1 MNGSGKIGPR
11 HLERLAVVYVRQS
24 SPRQVLEN
32 RESTDRQYAMRDH
45 ALLLGWPAERIVTI
59 DADLGTTGSLSGTR
73 QGFEQLKLEIAH
85 GRVGAVFGLEVSR
98 LSRNAVDW
106 SRLLEW
112 CRSTDTLLIEGEQVY
127 APARHDDSLI
137 LGIKGS
143 LSESELTL
151 IRARLRGGA
160 MNKARRGALYHHI
173 PAGFLLEGDRLI
185 KDPDHQVQH
194 AISEVFARFQE
205 HGSARGATGSLLED
219 GVRLPARQ
227 PGSGTEWGEVTYG
240 RVIGILKN
248 PMMGGAYVY
257 GRKRSER
264 VLDDAGE
271 LRETKKTVSHDDWH
285 VLIEDHHEGYVTW
298 QVWLEVQERLSANA
312 IAREPRDGAALLQSL
327 AVCGHCGRRVHT
339 RYARSWSYVCQRP
352 MDGSRKS
359 CFHVG
364 GVRLDAVVER
374 AFLEAISPAGVEA
387 ARVAAEQ
394 AQRRGDA
401 GLRSLRLEVER
412 CRYEAGLAE
421 RRYRRIDPD
430 NRLVADTLERDWE
443 TALRA
448 LEDARRVLHRAEQ
461 AQEPPPDPA
470 RLVALGERVSDLWH
484 AHDTTPRDRKR
495 LLACLVEDVLLGID
509 RDAGRIEIVLHW
521 KGGEADELSVPLNRR
536 KAVAEDGADTV
547 DLVRQLSVLYSDA
560 EMSGV
565 LNQRGRVTPRGL
577 PFNRDRVRLLRERHG
592 IPAHARAPG
601 DGKAPVVGVAEAAR
615 QLETSDSTL
624 YRWIR
629 EGLIAAEPA
638 IDGAPCRIRLT
649 DALRQRFGAEPP
661 EGFAPAR
668 TAARRLGVSRQRIW
682 QRIRDGE
689 LEAFHI
695 TRGQDRGLYVRLD
708 GQAGSLPG
716 LFDDA
721 PCDAEEQA

>member
-1 MNGSGKIGPR
+1 M
-11 HLERLAVVYVRQS
+11 
-24 SPRQVLEN
+24 
-32 RESTDRQYAMRDH
+32 
-45 ALLLGWPAERIVTI
+45 
-59 DADLGTTGSLSGTR
+59 
-73 QGFEQLKLEIAH
+73 
-85 GRVGAVFGLEVSR
+85 
-98 LSRNAVDW
+98 
-106 SRLLEW
+106 
-112 CRSTDTLLIEGEQVY
+112 
-127 APARHDDSLI
+127 
-137 LGIKGS
+137 
-143 LSESELTL
+143 
-151 IRARLRGGA
+151 
-160 MNKARRGALYHHI
+160 
-173 PAGFLLEGDRLI
+173 
-185 KDPDHQVQH
+185 
-194 AISEVFARFQE
+194 
-205 HGSARGATGSLLED
+205 
-219 GVRLPARQ
+219 RLPARQ

-240 RVIGILKN
+240 RVIGILRN

-257 GRKRSER
+257 GRRRSER

-495 LLACLVEDVLLGID
+495 LLACPVEDVLLGID

-668 TAARRLGVSRQRIW
+668 TAARRPGVSRQRIW

-689 LEAFHI
+689 PEAFHI

>member
-1 MNGSGKIGPR
+1 MRGGNGKISPR

-24 SPRQVLEN
+24 SPRQVREN

-45 ALLLGWPAERIVTI
+45 ALALGWPAERIITI
-59 DADLGTTGSLSGTR
+59 DADLGMSGSSSGAR
-73 QGFEQLKLEIAH
+73 AGFEQLKLEIAR
-85 GRVGAVFGLEVSR
+85 GRVGAVLGLEVSR
-98 LSRNAVDW
+98 LSRNVVDW

-127 APARHDDSLI
+127 APSRHDDSLI
-137 LGIKGS
+137 LNIKGS

-151 IRARLRGGA
+151 IRARLRGGV
-160 MNKARRGALYHHI
+160 MNKARRGELYHRV
-173 PAGFLLEGDRLI
+173 PAGFLLEGGRLV
-185 KDPDHQVQH
+185 KDPDRQVQH
-194 AISEVFARFQE
+194 AIGEVFARFQA
-205 HGSARGATGSLLED
+205 HGSARGVTGSLLED
-219 GVRLPARQ
+219 GIRLPTRK
-227 PGSGTEWGEVTYG
+227 PGGETEWGDVTYG

-271 LRETKKTVSHDDWH
+271 LRETKRTVARADWH

-298 QVWLEVQERLSANA
+298 QAWLEVQERLSANA
-312 IAREPRDGAALLQSL
+312 VAKEPRDGSALLQSL
-327 AVCGHCGRRVHT
+327 AVCGRCGRRVQT

-359 CFHVG
+359 CLHVG
-364 GVRLDAVVER
+364 GVRIDAAVER
-374 AFLEAISPAGVEA
+374 AFLDAISPAGVDA

-394 AQRRGDA
+394 ARQRDDTSLRG
-401 GLRSLRLEVER
+401 LRLEVER
-412 CRYEAGLAE
+412 CQYEAGLAE
-421 RRYRRIDPD
+421 KRYRKIDPD
-430 NRLVADTLERDWE
+430 NRLVAGTLERDWE

-448 LEDARRVLHRAEQ
+448 LEGAQRVLRHAERSQ
-461 AQEPPPDPA
+461 APPPDPA
-470 RLVALGERVSDLWH
+470 RLLALGERLHEVWH
-484 AHDTTPRDRKR
+484 APGTTPRDRKR
-495 LLACLVEDVLLGID
+495 LLACLVEDVLLRID
-509 RDAGRIEIVLHW
+509 REAGRIEIVLHW
-521 KGGEADELSVPLNRR
+521 KGGEVDELTVPMNRR

-547 DLVRQLSVLYSDA
+547 DLVRQLSVLYGDA
-560 EMSGV
+560 EISGV
-565 LNQRGRVTPRGL
+565 LNQRGRVTPKGL
-577 PFNRDRVRLLRERHG
+577 PFNRDRVRQLRDRHA

-615 QLETSDSTL
+615 QLQTSDSTL

-629 EGLIAAEPA
+629 EGLIAAELTV
-638 IDGAPCRIRLT
+638 DGAPLRIRLT
-649 DALRQRFGAEPP
+649 DALRQRFGTEPP
-661 EGFAPAR
+661 EGFVPAR

-695 TRGQDRGLYVRLD
+695 SRGQDRGLYVRLD
-708 GQAGSLPG
+708 EQTAFLPG

-721 PCDAEEQA
+721 PCHREE

>member
-1 MNGSGKIGPR
+1 MNGSGKVSAR

-24 SPRQVLEN
+24 SLRQVREN
-32 RESTDRQYAMRDH
+32 RESTDRQYALRDH
-45 ALLLGWPAERIVTI
+45 ALSLGWPAERIVTI
-59 DADLGTTGSLSGTR
+59 DADLGMSGASSGTR

-85 GRVGAVFGLEVSR
+85 GRVGAVLGLEISR
-98 LSRNAVDW
+98 FSRNAVDW

-137 LGIKGS
+137 LSIKGS

-160 MNKARRGALYHHI
+160 INKARRGELYHHI
-173 PAGFLLEGDRLI
+173 PAGFLLEGGRLV

-194 AISEVFARFQE
+194 AIGEVFARFRR

-219 GVRLPARQ
+219 GIRLPTRK
-227 PGSGTEWGEVTYG
+227 PGSEIEWGEVSYG
-240 RVIGILKN
+240 RVIRILKN
-248 PMMGGAYVY
+248 PLMGGAYAY

-264 VLDDAGE
+264 FLDDAGE
-271 LRETKKTVSHDDWH
+271 LRETKKTVSRDDWH

-298 QVWLEVQERLSANA
+298 QAWLEVQERLSANA
-312 IAREPRDGAALLQSL
+312 ISREPRDGAALLQSL
-327 AVCGHCGRRVHT
+327 AVCGQCGRRVHT
-339 RYARSWSYVCQRP
+339 RYGRSWSYVCMRP

-359 CFHVG
+359 CLHVG
-364 GVRLDAVVER
+364 GVRVDAVVER
-374 AFLEAISPAGVEA
+374 AFLDAISPAGVEA

-394 AQRRGDA
+394 AQMRGDA
-401 GLRSLRLEVER
+401 GLRSLQLEVER

-421 RRYRRIDPD
+421 RRYRKIDPD
-430 NRLVADTLERDWE
+430 NRLVAGTLERDWE
-443 TALRA
+443 MALRA
-448 LEDARRVLHRAEQ
+448 LEDARRALHRAERSQ
-461 AQEPPPDPA
+461 VPPPDPA
-470 RLVALGERVSDLWH
+470 RLLALGERLGGLWH
-484 AHDTTPRDRKR
+484 AEGTTPRDRKR
-495 LLACLVEDVLLGID
+495 LLACLVEDVMLRID

-521 KGGEADELSVPLNRR
+521 KGGEVDEFAVPLNRR
-536 KAVAEDGADTV
+536 KAVARDSTDTV
-547 DLVRQLSVLYSDA
+547 DLVRQLSVLYGDS
-560 EMSGV
+560 EISGV
-565 LNQRGRVTPRGL
+565 LNQRGRVTPKGL
-577 PFNRDRVRLLRERHG
+577 PFNRDRVRKLRERHG
-592 IPAHARAPG
+592 IPAHSRQAG

-629 EGLIAAEPA
+629 EGLIVAEPT
-638 IDGAPCRIRLT
+638 IDGAPYRIRLT

-661 EGFAPAR
+661 EGFVPAQ

-695 TRGQDRGLYVRLD
+695 SRGQDRGLYVRLD
-708 GQAGSLPG
+708 EKAALLPG

-721 PCDAEEQA
+721 PRNSEE